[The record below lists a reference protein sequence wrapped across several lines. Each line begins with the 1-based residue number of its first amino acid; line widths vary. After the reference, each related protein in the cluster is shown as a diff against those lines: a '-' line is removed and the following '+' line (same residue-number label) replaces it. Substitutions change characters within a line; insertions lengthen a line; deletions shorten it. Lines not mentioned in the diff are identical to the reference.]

1 MPITLLANVTSLTA
15 QRQLRTSQGSLET
28 SLERLSS
35 GSRIN
40 RAADDAAGLG
50 ISENLK
56 ADIRSLAQAQRNA
69 NDGISMTQVAEGAMN
84 EMQGIVGRMRE
95 LAVQSSNGTLGAT
108 ERGYIQTEF
117 EELKAEIGRLAN
129 VTEFNGTKLLD
140 GTASGGLD
148 IQIGIHATADDR
160 LTLEIAKL
168 SASTLGTNAASAT
181 SGASAIAAAFI
192 ASQSL
197 STASAARLALSVF
210 DNAVQSLSN
219 ARAKVGAV
227 QSRMAVAVTN
237 LASAHENLS
246 AANSRIRDVDVAS
259 ETANMTRYQILTQAG
274 VAVLGQANQ
283 LPALALSLLG

>member
-1 MPITLLANVTSLTA
+1 MSISVLANITSLTS
-15 QRQLRTSQGSLET
+15 QRHLTTSQMSLEQ

-35 GSRIN
+35 GLRIN
-40 RAADDAAGLG
+40 HASDDAAGLG

-95 LAVQSSNGTLGAT
+95 LAVQASNGTLGDT

-117 EELKAEIGRLAN
+117 TELQSEIGRLAE
-129 VTEFNGTKLLD
+129 VTEFNGSKLLNGD
-140 GTASGGLD
+140 AASGLN
-148 IQIGIHATADDR
+148 IQIGIHATSSDR
-160 LTLEIAKL
+160 LSMSIARL
-168 SASTLGTNAASAT
+168 TASTLGNTAS
-181 SGASAIAAAFI
+181 GLFIAA
-192 ASQSL
+192 QSL
-197 STASAARLALSVF
+197 STASAARTSLDVF
-210 DNAVQSLSN
+210 DSAITSLSS
-219 ARAKVGAV
+219 ARAKLGAV
-227 QSRMAVAVTN
+227 QSRMSVALTN

-246 AANSRIRDVDVAS
+246 AANSRIRDVDFAA

-283 LPALALSLLG
+283 LPPLALSLLK

>member
-15 QRQLRTSQGSLET
+15 QRQLRTSQSQLEQ

-35 GSRIN
+35 GLRIN
-40 RAADDAAGLG
+40 RSADDAAGLG

-95 LAVQSSNGTLGAT
+95 LAVQSSNGTLGQT
-108 ERGYIQTEF
+108 ERDYIQTEF
-117 EELKAEIGRLAN
+117 VELKAEIGRLAE
-129 VTEFNGTKLLD
+129 VTEFNGSKLLNGD
-140 GTASGGLD
+140 ASAGLT
-148 IQIGIHATADDR
+148 IQIGIHSSANDR
-160 LTLEIAKL
+160 LTMSIARL
-168 SASTLGTNAASAT
+168 SASTMGNVST
-181 SGASAIAAAFI
+181 SAFI
-192 ASQSL
+192 DAQSL
-197 STASAARLALSVF
+197 SSASAARASLSVF
-210 DNAVQSLSN
+210 DSAIQSLSN
-219 ARAKVGAV
+219 ARAKLGAV
-227 QSRMAVAVTN
+227 QSRMSVAVTN
-237 LASAHENLS
+237 LSSAQENLS

>member
-15 QRQLRTSQGSLET
+15 QRQLRTSQGSLEQ

-35 GSRIN
+35 GLRIN

-56 ADIRSLAQAQRNA
+56 ADIRSLSQAQRNA

-95 LAVQSSNGTLGAT
+95 LAVQASNGTLGQT
-108 ERGYIQTEF
+108 ERDYIETEF
-117 EELKAEIGRLAN
+117 DELKSEIGRLAE
-129 VTEFNGTKLLD
+129 VTEFNGTKILNGD
-140 GTASGGLD
+140 ASNGLA
-148 IQIGIHATADDR
+148 IQIGIHATSSDR
-160 LTLEIAKL
+160 LTMSIGRLA
-168 SASTLGTNAASAT
+168 ASTLGGSVAGVPT
-181 SGASAIAAAFI
+181 FI
-192 ASQSL
+192 ASMSL
-197 STASAARLALSVF
+197 SSASSARVSLAVF
-210 DNAVQSLSN
+210 DSAIQKLSN
-219 ARAKVGAV
+219 SRAKLGAV
-227 QSRMAVAVTN
+227 QSRMSVSVTN
-237 LASAHENLS
+237 LSSAHENLS

>member
-1 MPITLLANVTSLTA
+1 MSISLLANTTSLNA
-15 QRQLRTSQGSLET
+15 QNQLRMSQSSLEK

-35 GSRIN
+35 GQRIN
-40 RAADDAAGLG
+40 KASDDAAGLG

-95 LAVQSSNGTLGAT
+95 LAVQASNGTLGQD

-117 EELKAEIGRLAN
+117 DQLVLEIDRISN
-129 VTEFNGTKLLD
+129 VTEFNGTNLLD
-140 GTASGGLD
+140 GTAASGLSM
-148 IQIGIHATADDR
+148 QIGIHDTDNDQMT
-160 LTLEIAKL
+160 LTISTLN
-168 SASTLGTNAASAT
+168 SSTLGNASAGFI
-181 SGASAIAAAFI
+181 GA
-192 ASQSL
+192 QSL
-197 STASAARLALSVF
+197 SSASGAQSSLAAF
-210 DNAVQSLSN
+210 DAAIQSLSN
-219 ARAKVGAV
+219 ARANVGAV
-227 QSRMAVAVTN
+227 QSRMTIAVSN
-237 LASAHENLS
+237 LATAQENLS

>member
-1 MPITLLANVTSLTA
+1 MPITLLANITSLTA
-15 QRQLRTSQGSLET
+15 QRQLRVSQGSLEQ

-35 GSRIN
+35 GLRIN
-40 RAADDAAGLG
+40 RSADDAAGLG

-95 LAVQSSNGTLGAT
+95 LAVQSSNGTLGQT
-108 ERGYIQTEF
+108 ERDYIQTEF
-117 EELKAEIGRLAN
+117 NELKAEIGRLAE
-129 VTEFNGTKLLD
+129 VTEFNGAKLLNGD
-140 GTASGGLD
+140 ASAGLT
-148 IQIGIHATADDR
+148 IQIGIHSSANDR
-160 LTLEIAKL
+160 LTMSIARL
-168 SASTLGTNAASAT
+168 SASTLGTVAASGV
-181 SGASAIAAAFI
+181 SAAFI
-192 ASQSL
+192 EAQSL
-197 STASAARLALSVF
+197 SSASAARASLSVF
-210 DNAVQSLSN
+210 DAAITSLSN
-219 ARAKVGAV
+219 ARAKLGAV
-227 QSRMAVAVTN
+227 QSRMSVAVTN
-237 LASAHENLS
+237 LSSAQENLS

>member
-1 MPITLLANVTSLTA
+1 MSITLLSNVTSMIA
-15 QRQLRTSQGSLET
+15 QRGLRSSQGQLEQ

-35 GSRIN
+35 GQRIN

-84 EMQGIVGRMRE
+84 EQQGIVGRMRE
-95 LAVQSSNGTLGAT
+95 LAVQASNGTLGDT

-117 EELKAEIGRLAN
+117 AQLRSEIDRLAK
-129 VTEFNGTKLLD
+129 VTEFNGTNLLD
-140 GTASGGLD
+140 GTAASGLTM
-148 IQIGIHATADDR
+148 QIGIHDTTDDR
-160 LTLEIAKL
+160 LALSIAQL
-168 SASTLGTNAASAT
+168 DSTTLGG
-181 SGASAIAAAFI
+181 SGVFI
-192 ASQSL
+192 TDL
-197 STASAARLALSVF
+197 SMGTASAAQGALAVF
-210 DNAVQSLSN
+210 DTAIQVLSN

-227 QSRMAVAVTN
+227 QSRMSIAVTN
-237 LASAHENLS
+237 LSTAQESLS

-274 VAVLGQANQ
+274 VAVLGQ
-283 LPALALSLLG
+283 

>member
-140 GTASGGLD
+140 GTASAGLD

>member
-1 MPITLLANVTSLTA
+1 MPISLLANTTSQNA
-15 QRQLRTSQGSLET
+15 QNQLRISQGSLER

-35 GSRIN
+35 GQRIN
-40 RAADDAAGLG
+40 RAGDDAAGLG

-95 LAVQSSNGTLGAT
+95 LAVQASNGTLGDD
-108 ERGYIQTEF
+108 ERGYIATEF
-117 EELKAEIGRLAN
+117 SQLVDEIDRISN
-129 VTEFNGTKLLD
+129 VTEFNGKILLD
-140 GTASGGLD
+140 GTASAGLTM
-148 IQIGIHATADDR
+148 QVGIHDTANDRMTLSIAT
-160 LTLEIAKL
+160 LN
-168 SASTLGTNAASAT
+168 SSTLGNASA
-181 SGASAIAAAFI
+181 GFI
-192 ASQSL
+192 TGQSL
-197 STASAARLALSVF
+197 SSATAAQNALATFDAAIE
-210 DNAVQSLSN
+210 SLSN
-219 ARAKVGAV
+219 ARANVGAV
-227 QSRMAVAVTN
+227 QSRMSIAVTN
-237 LASAHENLS
+237 LASAQENLS

>member
-15 QRQLRTSQGSLET
+15 QRQLRESQT
-28 SLERLSS
+28 SLEGSLSRLSS
-35 GSRIN
+35 GLRIN

-95 LAVQSSNGTLGAT
+95 LAVQASNGTLGQT
-108 ERGYIQTEF
+108 ERDYIQTEF
-117 EELKAEIGRLAN
+117 DELKAEIGRLAE
-129 VTEFNGTKLLD
+129 VTEFNGTKLLN
-140 GTASGGLD
+140 GEASAGLG
-148 IQIGIHATADDR
+148 IQIGIHASDNDR
-160 LTLEIAKL
+160 LTMSITRLT
-168 SASTLGTNAASAT
+168 ASTLGNAST
-181 SGASAIAAAFI
+181 SDFI
-192 ASQSL
+192 ASMSL
-197 STASAARLALSVF
+197 SSASSARDSLAVF
-210 DNAVQSLSN
+210 DSAIQSLSN
-219 ARAKVGAV
+219 ARAKLGAV
-227 QSRMAVAVTN
+227 QSRMSVAVTN
-237 LASAHENLS
+237 LSSAHENLS

-283 LPALALSLLG
+283 LPSLALSLLG

>member
-1 MPITLLANVTSLTA
+1 MSISLLANTTSLNA
-15 QRQLRTSQGSLET
+15 QNQLRISQGSLER

-35 GSRIN
+35 GQRIN

-95 LAVQSSNGTLGAT
+95 LAVQASNGTLGDD
-108 ERGYIQTEF
+108 ERGYIATEF
-117 EELKAEIGRLAN
+117 AQLVEEIDRISN
-129 VTEFNGTKLLD
+129 VTEFNGTTLLD
-140 GTASGGLD
+140 GTASGGLTM
-148 IQIGIHATADDR
+148 QVGIHDTDNDRMSLSIAT
-160 LTLEIAKL
+160 LN
-168 SASTLGTNAASAT
+168 SSTLGNASA
-181 SGASAIAAAFI
+181 GFI
-192 ASQSL
+192 TGQSL
-197 STASAARLALSVF
+197 SSATAAQDALATFDAAIE
-210 DNAVQSLSN
+210 SLSN
-219 ARAKVGAV
+219 ARANVGAV
-227 QSRMAVAVTN
+227 QSRMSIAVTN
-237 LASAHENLS
+237 LASAQENLA

>member
-15 QRQLRTSQGSLET
+15 QRQLRTSQGALEQ

-35 GSRIN
+35 GLRIN
-40 RAADDAAGLG
+40 RSADDAAGLG

-95 LAVQSSNGTLGAT
+95 LAVQSSNGTLGQT
-108 ERGYIQTEF
+108 ERDYIQTEF
-117 EELKAEIGRLAN
+117 NELKAEIGRLAE
-129 VTEFNGTKLLD
+129 VTEFNGAKLLNGD
-140 GTASGGLD
+140 ASAGLT
-148 IQIGIHATADDR
+148 IQIGIHSSTNDR
-160 LTLEIAKL
+160 LTMSIARL
-168 SASTLGTNAASAT
+168 SASTLGAS
-181 SGASAIAAAFI
+181 AAFI
-192 ASQSL
+192 DSQSL
-197 STASAARLALSVF
+197 SSASAARASLSVF
-210 DNAVQSLSN
+210 DAAITSLSN
-219 ARAKVGAV
+219 ARAKLGAV
-227 QSRMAVAVTN
+227 QSRMSVAVTN
-237 LASAHENLS
+237 LSSAQENLS

>member
-1 MPITLLANVTSLTA
+1 MAITLLANVTSLAA
-15 QRQLRTSQGSLET
+15 QRQLRASQGQLEQ

-35 GSRIN
+35 GLRIN

-56 ADIRSLAQAQRNA
+56 ADIRSLSQAQRNA

-84 EMQGIVGRMRE
+84 EIQGIVGRMRE
-95 LAVQSSNGTLGAT
+95 LAVQASNGTLGDT

-117 EELKAEIGRLAN
+117 SELVAEIGRLAN

-140 GTASGGLD
+140 GTASGGLT
-148 IQIGIHATADDR
+148 IQIGIHDSTDDR
-160 LTLEIAKL
+160 LSLSIATLT
-168 SASTLGTNAASAT
+168 ASTLGNAST
-181 SGASAIAAAFI
+181 GFI

-197 STASAARLALSVF
+197 SSASGAQDALAVF
-210 DNAVQSLSN
+210 DAAIQSLSN

-227 QSRMAVAVTN
+227 QSRMSVAVTN
-237 LASAHENLS
+237 LATAHENLS
-246 AANSRIRDVDVAS
+246 AANSRIRDVDVAA

>member
-1 MPITLLANVTSLTA
+1 MSISLLANTTSLNA
-15 QRQLRTSQGSLET
+15 QNQLRMSQSSLEK

-35 GSRIN
+35 GQRIN
-40 RAADDAAGLG
+40 RASDDAAGLG

-95 LAVQSSNGTLGAT
+95 LAVQASNETLGED
-108 ERGYIQTEF
+108 ERGYIATEF
-117 EELKAEIGRLAN
+117 AQLVEEIDRISN
-129 VTEFNGTKLLD
+129 VTEFNGTNLLD
-140 GTASGGLD
+140 GTASGGLTM
-148 IQIGIHATADDR
+148 QVGIHDTDDNRLSLSIAT
-160 LTLEIAKL
+160 LN
-168 SASTLGTNAASAT
+168 SSTLGNASA
-181 SGASAIAAAFI
+181 GFI
-192 ASQSL
+192 TAQSL
-197 STASAARLALSVF
+197 SSASGAQASLAAF
-210 DNAVQSLSN
+210 DAAIQSLSN
-219 ARAKVGAV
+219 ARANVGAV
-227 QSRMAVAVTN
+227 QSRMTIAVSN
-237 LASAHENLS
+237 LATAQENLS

>member
-1 MPITLLANVTSLTA
+1 MPITLLANITSLTA
-15 QRQLRTSQGSLET
+15 QRQLRVSQGSLEQ

-35 GSRIN
+35 GLRIN
-40 RAADDAAGLG
+40 RSADDAAGLG

-95 LAVQSSNGTLGAT
+95 LAVQSSNGTLGQT
-108 ERGYIQTEF
+108 ERDYIQTEF
-117 EELKAEIGRLAN
+117 NELKAEIGRLAE
-129 VTEFNGTKLLD
+129 VTEFNGAKLLNGD
-140 GTASGGLD
+140 ASAGLT
-148 IQIGIHATADDR
+148 IQIGIHSSANDR
-160 LTLEIAKL
+160 LTMSIARL
-168 SASTLGTNAASAT
+168 SASTLGTVAA
-181 SGASAIAAAFI
+181 SGASAAFI
-192 ASQSL
+192 DAQSL
-197 STASAARLALSVF
+197 SSASAARASLSVF
-210 DNAVQSLSN
+210 DAAITSLSN
-219 ARAKVGAV
+219 ARAKLGAV
-227 QSRMAVAVTN
+227 QSRMSVAVTN
-237 LASAHENLS
+237 LSSAQENLS

>member
-1 MPITLLANVTSLTA
+1 MSITLLANITSLTA
-15 QRQLRTSQGSLET
+15 QRQLRTSQGSLEQ

-35 GSRIN
+35 GLRIN

-56 ADIRSLAQAQRNA
+56 ADIRSLSQAQRNA

-95 LAVQSSNGTLGAT
+95 LAVQASNGTLGSE

-117 EELKAEIGRLAN
+117 AELTAEIGRLSN
-129 VTEFNGTKLLD
+129 VTEFNGTKMLD
-140 GTASGGLD
+140 GSASGGLA

-160 LTLEIAKL
+160 LSMSIARL
-168 SASTLGTNAASAT
+168 TASTLGNAAS
-181 SGASAIAAAFI
+181 GAYIS
-192 ASQSL
+192 SQSL
-197 STASAARLALSVF
+197 STASSARTSLAVF
-210 DNAVQSLSN
+210 DSAIQALSN

-227 QSRMAVAVTN
+227 QSRMSIAVTN
-237 LASAHENLS
+237 LSSAHENLS

-274 VAVLGQANQ
+274 VSVLGQANQ

>member
-1 MPITLLANVTSLTA
+1 MSISLLANTTSLNA
-15 QRQLRTSQGSLET
+15 QNQLRMSQSSLEK

-35 GSRIN
+35 GQRIN
-40 RAADDAAGLG
+40 KASDDAAGLG

-95 LAVQSSNGTLGAT
+95 LAVQASNGTLGED
-108 ERGYIQTEF
+108 ERGYIATEF
-117 EELKAEIGRLAN
+117 AQLVEEIDRISN
-129 VTEFNGTKLLD
+129 VTEFNGTTLLD
-140 GTASGGLD
+140 GTAASGLSM
-148 IQIGIHATADDR
+148 QIGIHDTDNDR
-160 LTLEIAKL
+160 MTLTISTLN
-168 SASTLGTNAASAT
+168 SSTLGNASAGFI
-181 SGASAIAAAFI
+181 GA
-192 ASQSL
+192 QSL
-197 STASAARLALSVF
+197 SSASGAQSSLAAF
-210 DNAVQSLSN
+210 DAAIQSLSN
-219 ARAKVGAV
+219 ARANVGAV
-227 QSRMAVAVTN
+227 QSRMTIAVSN
-237 LASAHENLS
+237 LATAQENLS

>member
-15 QRQLRTSQGSLET
+15 QRQLRMSQTSLEQ

-35 GSRIN
+35 GMRIN

-95 LAVQSSNGTLGAT
+95 LAVEASNGTLGGT
-108 ERGYIQTEF
+108 ERSYIQTEF
-117 EELKAEIGRLAN
+117 DELVSEIARLSN

-140 GTASGGLD
+140 GTASTGLAL
-148 IQIGIHATADDR
+148 QIGIHATDDDQLSMSIVR
-160 LTLEIAKL
+160 LT
-168 SASTLGTNAASAT
+168 ASTLGNAST
-181 SGASAIAAAFI
+181 GYI

-197 STASAARLALSVF
+197 STASAARDALAVFDSAIQALS
-210 DNAVQSLSN
+210 NS
-219 ARAKVGAV
+219 RAKLGAV
-227 QSRMAVAVTN
+227 QSRMAVAITN
-237 LASAHENLS
+237 LATAHENLA

-274 VAVLGQANQ
+274 VSVLGQANQ
-283 LPALALSLLG
+283 LPALALSLLK

>member
-1 MPITLLANVTSLTA
+1 MPITLLANITSLTA
-15 QRQLRTSQGSLET
+15 QRQLRVSQGSLEQ

-35 GSRIN
+35 GLRIN
-40 RAADDAAGLG
+40 RSADDAAGLG

-95 LAVQSSNGTLGAT
+95 LAVQSANGTLGQT
-108 ERGYIQTEF
+108 ERDYIQTEF
-117 EELKAEIGRLAN
+117 NELKAEIGRLAE
-129 VTEFNGTKLLD
+129 VTEFNGAKLLN
-140 GTASGGLD
+140 GEASAGMT
-148 IQIGIHATADDR
+148 IQIGIHSSANDR
-160 LTLEIAKL
+160 LTMSIARL
-168 SASTLGTNAASAT
+168 SASTLGVAAA
-181 SGASAIAAAFI
+181 SGASAAFI
-192 ASQSL
+192 DAQSL
-197 STASAARLALSVF
+197 SSASAARASLSVF
-210 DNAVQSLSN
+210 DSAITSLSN
-219 ARAKVGAV
+219 ARAKLGAV
-227 QSRMAVAVTN
+227 QSRMSVAVTN
-237 LASAHENLS
+237 LSSAQENLS

>member
-1 MPITLLANVTSLTA
+1 MPITLLANITSLTA
-15 QRQLRTSQGSLET
+15 QRQLRVSQGSLEQ

-35 GSRIN
+35 GLRIN
-40 RAADDAAGLG
+40 RSADDAAGLG

-95 LAVQSSNGTLGAT
+95 LAVQSANGTLGQT
-108 ERGYIQTEF
+108 ERDYIQTEF
-117 EELKAEIGRLAN
+117 NELKAEIGRLAE
-129 VTEFNGTKLLD
+129 VTEFNGAKLLNGD
-140 GTASGGLD
+140 ASAGLT
-148 IQIGIHATADDR
+148 IQIGIHSSANDR
-160 LTLEIAKL
+160 LTMSIARL
-168 SASTLGTNAASAT
+168 SASTLGTAAASGV
-181 SGASAIAAAFI
+181 SAAFI
-192 ASQSL
+192 DAQSL
-197 STASAARLALSVF
+197 SSASAARASLSVF
-210 DNAVQSLSN
+210 DSAITSLSN
-219 ARAKVGAV
+219 ARAKLGAV
-227 QSRMAVAVTN
+227 QSRMSVAVTN
-237 LASAHENLS
+237 LSSAQENLS

>member
-1 MPITLLANVTSLTA
+1 MPITLLANITSLTA
-15 QRQLRTSQGSLET
+15 QRQLRVSQGSLEQ

-35 GSRIN
+35 GLRIN
-40 RAADDAAGLG
+40 RSADDAAGLG

-95 LAVQSSNGTLGAT
+95 LAVQSANGTLGQT
-108 ERGYIQTEF
+108 ERDYIQTEF
-117 EELKAEIGRLAN
+117 NELKAEIGRLAE
-129 VTEFNGTKLLD
+129 VTEFNGAKLLN
-140 GTASGGLD
+140 GEASAGMT
-148 IQIGIHATADDR
+148 IQIGIHSSANDR
-160 LTLEIAKL
+160 LTMSIARL
-168 SASTLGTNAASAT
+168 SASTLGNV
-181 SGASAIAAAFI
+181 SGAAFI
-192 ASQSL
+192 EAQSL
-197 STASAARLALSVF
+197 SSASAARTSLSVF
-210 DNAVQSLSN
+210 DSAITSLSN
-219 ARAKVGAV
+219 ARAKLGAV
-227 QSRMAVAVTN
+227 QSRMSVAVTN
-237 LASAHENLS
+237 LSSAQENLS